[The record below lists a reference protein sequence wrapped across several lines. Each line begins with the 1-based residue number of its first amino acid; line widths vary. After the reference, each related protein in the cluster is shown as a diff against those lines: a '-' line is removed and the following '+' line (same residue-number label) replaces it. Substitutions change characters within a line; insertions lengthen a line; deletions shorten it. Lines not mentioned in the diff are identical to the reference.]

1 MDATETSRKIIN
13 HYQNMDYV
21 TNFIYLCFF
30 IFSALFLN
38 YYFDEAEAT
47 FAKNTY
53 THYFF
58 ILVILLVVGM
68 YFYKNPDL
76 LFSIFH
82 LVSRNPLLIS
92 VIVTGFILF
101 VFSLYTFLSTENSNT
116 YYWSGQIVDIMTI
129 LIIAFVTVVM
139 FFKWNVKDSL
149 SQRGMSGLLSQML
162 MYLPCKIEDILVA
175 ILGDFMN
182 TPITTYVLLGIEILL
197 LIWIFKYRSSLT
209 NWFVKQTV
217 FSLLNDPV
225 YLNETTPITSYSSLS
240 ETTGIS
246 NQTVAMNYGIS
257 FWFYLNTNNQHVDRE
272 LPIFM
277 YGGGRKDISGNCSMY
292 SNQNVHPAITF
303 IRTSN
308 QEEIETSEN
317 IWEGAGLKWSKGHLK
332 IYFSDCS
339 PEKENSMIIDVPLQK
354 WNYLTLNY
362 SSQKV
367 DVFLNGEIMVSHT
380 FTEPPI
386 YSLGDSIQVGGNNL
400 QGAIQDIQY
409 STMPFSKSS
418 ISMTYN
424 NNLLKYAIPTF
435 IFR

>member
-1 MDATETSRKIIN
+1 MDNTETTRKLIN
-13 HYQNMDYV
+13 YYQNMDYV
-21 TNFIYLCFF
+21 KYSIFLFFF
-30 IFSALFLN
+30 IFSALFLY
-38 YYFDEAEAT
+38 YYFDDAET
-47 FAKNTY
+47 LVENKY

-58 ILVILLVVGM
+58 ILVILLVVGW
-68 YFYKNPDL
+68 YFYKNTDL

-92 VIVTGFILF
+92 LIVSGFILF
-101 VFSLYTFLSTENSNT
+101 IFSLYTFLSTKNSNT

-129 LIIAFVTVVM
+129 VIIVFVTVMM

-149 SQRGMSGLLSQML
+149 SQRGWSGLLSQML
-162 MYLPCKIEDILVA
+162 MYLPCKIEDILIA

-182 TPITTYVLLGIEILL
+182 TPITTYILLVIEIILI
-197 LIWIFKYRSSLT
+197 IWIFKYRSSLT

-225 YLNETTPITSYSSLS
+225 YLNVTTPITSYSSLS

-257 FWFYLNTNNQHVDRE
+257 FWFYLNTNDQHIDTE
-272 LPIFM
+272 LPVFC
-277 YGGGRKDISGNCSMY
+277 YGGGRKDISGNCSIY
-292 SNQNVHPAITF
+292 SNKNVHPAITF
-303 IRTSN
+303 IRTTTK
-308 QEEIETSEN
+308 QGEVEKSEN
-317 IWEGAGLKWSKGHLK
+317 IWEGAGLKLSIGHLK

-339 PEKENSMIIDVPLQK
+339 SEKENSIIIDVPLQK

-367 DVFLNGEIMVSHT
+367 DVFLNGEIMVSHA

-409 STMPFSKSS
+409 STMPFSKLS
-418 ISMTYN
+418 ISTTYN